1 MNAKQTALD
10 DYLARTAAIQAKL
23 ARACSNWPTTTSAT
37 TQTPSTGITFVTSD
51 GWNRPSTTRSPSS
64 MASANDRGRDG
75 HRPKLTPTQTFRCAL
90 PPDATPDR

>member
-37 TQTPSTGITFVTSD
+37 TQTPSTGTTFVTSD

-64 MASANDRGRDG
+64 MASAND
-75 HRPKLTPTQTFRCAL
+75 
-90 PPDATPDR
+90 